1 MKLSLSTINQL
12 PKESFV
18 KYFGQV
24 VEHSAWVAE
33 QAFEQ
38 RPFASIVHLQNVMIE
53 VVKNAGEQ
61 AWKEILN
68 LHPELSGKEAE
79 EGTLTKFSVS
89 EQMRIGL
96 HTLNKHGVLAVRD
109 FNHNYREKFGFPFVV
124 CVRLL
129 KDMAELFAEMDRRL
143 LLDPDQELRNGM
155 NQVYEIGRFRLNDLV
170 SEVDEPMQINNQ
182 TTTTESKIKV

>member
-18 KYFGQV
+18 KYFSQV

-33 QAFEQ
+33 QAYEH
-38 RPFASIVHLQNVMIE
+38 RPFSSLQHLQNVMIE
-53 VVKNAGEQ
+53 AVKNAGEQ
-61 AWKEILN
+61 TWKDILN

-96 HTLNKHGVLAVRD
+96 HTLNRHGVLAVRD
-109 FNHNYREKFGFPFVV
+109 FNHNYRQKFGFPFVV

-143 LLDPDQELRNGM
+143 ALDPTQELKNGIE
-155 NQVYEIGRFRLNDLV
+155 QVFEIGRFRLKDMV
-170 SEVDEPMQINNQ
+170 EEDV
-182 TTTTESKIKV
+182 

>member
-12 PKESFV
+12 PPESFV
-18 KYFGQV
+18 QYFGQV

-33 QAFEQ
+33 LAYAQ
-38 RPFASIVHLQNVMIE
+38 RPFTSVSHLHQVMTEIVQQ
-53 VVKNAGEQ
+53 AGEP
-61 AWKEILN
+61 AWKAILN

-96 HTLNKHGVLAVRD
+96 HTLNRHGVQEVRD
-109 FNHNYREKFGFPFVV
+109 FNQHYRQKFGFPFVV

-143 LLDPDQELRNGM
+143 ALEPAMELKNGIA
-155 NQVYEIGRFRLNDLV
+155 QVFEIGRFRLLDLV
-170 SEVDEPMQINNQ
+170 EADAPS
-182 TTTTESKIKV
+182 

>member
-1 MKLSLSTINQL
+1 MKLSLNTINEL
-12 PKESFV
+12 PRDSFV

-33 QAFEQ
+33 KTYEY
-38 RPFASIVHLQNVMIE
+38 RPFSSISQLHHAMVE
-53 VVKNAGEQ
+53 VVKAAGEQ
-61 AWKEILN
+61 TWKDILN

-89 EQMRIGL
+89 EQVRLGL
-96 HTLNKHGVLAVRD
+96 HTLNRHGVLAVRE
-109 FNHNYREKFGFPFVV
+109 FNQKYHEKFGFPFVV

-143 LLDPDQELRNGM
+143 ALAPELELRNGID
-155 NQVYEIGRFRLNDLV
+155 QVFEIGRFRLNELV
-170 SEVDEPMQINNQ
+170 SETEEAALTNNSIAQ
-182 TTTTESKIKV
+182 A